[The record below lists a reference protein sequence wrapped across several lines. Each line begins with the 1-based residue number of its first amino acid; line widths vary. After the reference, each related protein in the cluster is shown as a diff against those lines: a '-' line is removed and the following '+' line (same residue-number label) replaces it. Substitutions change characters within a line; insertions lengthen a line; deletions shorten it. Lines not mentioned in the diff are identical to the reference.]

1 MNAKRVVVGL
11 SGGVDSSVTAKLLVD
26 QGYEVI
32 GVFMKNWDDQDDPH
46 CPAAVDAMDARK
58 VADKLG
64 IPFYSFNFAKEYWR
78 DVFDY
83 FLAAHK
89 LFRTPNPDILCN
101 QFIKFKVFL
110 EAAEKLGA
118 HYIATGHYAK
128 NEFNSHTGLFELQ
141 VPADANKDQTYF
153 LYTLGQAQLSKTLFP
168 LADIPKPEIRKIAAE
183 TGLHIATKKDSTG
196 ICFVGERDHM
206 EFLKKYLKQAP
217 GDIVTEKGD
226 IIGQHIGLSFY
237 TIGQRRNLNIGGVK
251 GYSEA
256 PWFVLAK
263 DTEKNQIIVCQNDD
277 NPRLF
282 QTELS
287 ANRLSWVAG
296 SFPSSD
302 SRESELKEK
311 GFKCTAKI
319 RYRQDFQTCTIETGL
334 QSSSKNSGDRSLELV
349 NVKFDTPQRAV
360 TPGQSIVFYDEAEK
374 VCLGGGEIC

>member
-1 MNAKRVVVGL
+1 MSKKRVVVGL

-32 GVFMKNWDDQDDPH
+32 GVFMKNWDDKDDPH

-83 FLAAHK
+83 FLEQHRQ
-89 LFRTPNPDILCN
+89 FRTPNPDILCN

-118 HYIATGHYAK
+118 DFIATGHYAK
-128 NEFNSHTGLFELQ
+128 NYFNDETGLFELQ
-141 VPADANKDQTYF
+141 VPHDANKDQTYF
-153 LYTLGQAQLSKTLFP
+153 LYTLGQKQLSKTLFP
-168 LADIPKPEIRKIAAE
+168 LADIPKPEIRKMALEA
-183 TGLHIATKKDSTG
+183 GFHNAKKKDSTG

-206 EFLKKYLKQAP
+206 EFLKKYLEQTP

-251 GYSEA
+251 NYPEA

-263 DTEKNQIIVCQNDD
+263 NTGKNEIIVCQDDD
-277 NPRLF
+277 NPRLM
-282 QTELS
+282 QTELT
-287 ANRLSWVAG
+287 ANRLHWVAG
-296 SFPSSD
+296 AAPTST
-302 SRESELKEK
+302 KI
-311 GFKCTAKI
+311 TAKI
-319 RYRQDFQTCTIETGL
+319 RYRQDFQACTVEVKPETGL
-334 QSSSKNSGDRSLELV
+334 LSSNINSGDRSPETIKV
-349 NVKFDTPQRAV
+349 TFDEPQRAV
-360 TPGQSIVFYDEAEK
+360 TPGQSIVFYDSNMQ